1 MRLSAIPAQ
10 VHWRWPK

>member
-10 VHWRWPK
+10 VHWGWPK